1 MEPRARAARHK
12 GTLNFGD
19 DLKVLLHGAGA
30 ASHPDFSHP
39 LPDGASQRYL
49 RNLPTENKNHP
60 PSSLIAR
67 KGESEV
73 PEPFPETL
81 RVLDEIVTDYIIEMA
96 HGALEVATYAGR
108 AKLKL
113 DDFLF
118 AMRKDEAKLG
128 RVYEL
133 MKKIRDIKTFRKG
146 ADGDPT
152 AGVKMSVQQMQ
163 ELADAAGEEGTGKG
177 KGKGRGRR
185 KKRGIDEVN
194 GVNANQG
201 ENAALAQISAGDFD
215 FGGGAAEEDIADE
228 DAGLDDLMPEEAYED
243 GHRSKRARSEIDH
256 D

>member
-1 MEPRARAARHK
+1 MEPRARASRHK

-19 DLKVLLHGAGA
+19 ELKVLLHGAGA
-30 ASHPDFSHP
+30 ATHPDFRYP

-49 RNLPTENKNHP
+49 RTIPTENKNHP

-67 KGESEV
+67 KGENEF

-81 RVLDEIVTDYIIEMA
+81 RVLDEIVTDYIIEMS
-96 HGALEVATYAGR
+96 HCALEVATHANR

-128 RVYEL
+128 RVYEM
-133 MKKIRDIKTFRKG
+133 MKKQRESKNARRG
-146 ADGDPT
+146 VDGDGAAAT
-152 AGVKMSVQQMQ
+152 KMSVIQLQQ
-163 ELADAAGEEGTGKG
+163 LAEQVGEEGTGKG

-194 GVNANQG
+194 AP
-201 ENAALAQISAGDFD
+201 ALQTEEMTLKEAGNYDFTN
-215 FGGGAAEEDIADE
+215 GAAEEDLADE
-228 DAGLDDLMPEEAYED
+228 EADIDDLLDIEED
-243 GHRSKRARSEIDH
+243 GHRDKRARSEVDQE
-256 D
+256 